1 MRKILFIGIL
11 LFTIV
16 NSFAQ
21 NSKDSIE
28 IRSGFSTTFRQNG
41 KLLTPKQMLDVTL
54 LNSQAHEEM
63 VYAKTNLDV
72 GNVFAFCGGFCLGW
86 PVGTYLGGGKPNW
99 NIALAGLGF
108 IVFSIPFSSAY
119 IRHAKNAAIIYNSGL
134 KRTSF
139 NSINIQYGLTSDGIG
154 ITLKF

>member
-16 NSFAQ
+16 NSFGQ
-21 NSKDSIE
+21 NTKDSIE

-63 VYAKTNLDV
+63 VYAKTNYDI
-72 GNVFAFCGGFCLGW
+72 GSVFAACGGFLIGW
-86 PVGTYLGGGKPNW
+86 PCGTYLGGGKPNW
-99 NIALAGLGF
+99 NLALGGASLCLLT
-108 IVFSIPFSSAY
+108 IPFNSAY

-139 NSINIQYGLTSDGIG
+139 NSINIQYGFTSEGIG